1 MKCIGGHILA
11 VVIVACS
18 IAGCAAIP
26 ADASGSDY
34 RSRAVTRVEG
44 VERALPLSAA
54 VLSAEETAAAYG
66 VPLAK
71 KKIQPVWV
79 EVQNNDDRN
88 YFLLPPG
95 MDPNFFP
102 APEWAEAFAD
112 GSSQADAARL
122 DARFGALAFRNPIPP
137 GETVSGFVG
146 SS

>member
-18 IAGCAAIP
+18 ITGCAAIP
-26 ADASGSDY
+26 ADVSGSDY

-44 VERALPLSAA
+44 ALPLPAA
-54 VLSAEETAAAYG
+54 VLPARETAAVYG

-71 KKIQPVWV
+71 KKIQPVWI
-79 EVQNNDDRN
+79 EVRNNDDRN
-88 YFLLPPG
+88 YFLLSTG

-102 APEWAEAFAD
+102 ASEGAEALAD
-112 GSSQADAARL
+112 GASQDDAARL

-137 GETVSGFVG
+137 GETVSGFVR